1 MLQDHYN
8 QNNPLFKGVI
18 VKSFQEIQDKD
29 GKSYYEAEIE
39 MPVTAHHC
47 PHCDEITTYVKD
59 YRIQRAKDLNLL
71 EKPLYLIIRKRRYVC
86 PSCGST
92 FTESNPLIKRYQHFS
107 SRFYLN
113 AIRECFQLQPF
124 ITIANRIGV
133 SSTSVAR
140 WFDNIAHPHPMLPE
154 YFSIDE
160 FKGNA
165 GGEKF
170 QCNISDPVRH
180 KILDILPSRDTT
192 KLSEHFLQ
200 QYAKEERDKVKGIV
214 MDLSKIF
221 RSIAHTLFPNAIII
235 ADRFHVIRVV
245 TRSLENV
252 RKRIQ
257 KQFRKERRRWF
268 KRSRKILLKR
278 EIFLSEEDRAILNR
292 MLNASPELEKA
303 YILKERFYS
312 IFKEF
317 TKQAAKKALQEWLLL
332 VTELNVSEFKH
343 CIDTFTQWS
352 DAITNIV
359 EHKISNGFIEGSNNK
374 IKVLKRVSYGVK
386 NFERF
391 RNRILYL
398 CS

>member
-18 VKSFQEIQDKD
+18 VKSFQEIQGKD
-29 GKSYYEAEIE
+29 GNDHYEAAIE
-39 MPVTAHHC
+39 MPIMAHNC
-47 PHCDEITTYVKD
+47 PHCGEITTYIKD

-124 ITIANRIGV
+124 TAIANRIGA

-140 WFDNIAHPHPMLPE
+140 WFDNVVHSHPELPE

-170 QCNISDPVRH
+170 QVNIVDPVKH

-192 KLSEHFLQ
+192 KLSRHLLQ
-200 QYAKEERDKVKGIV
+200 QYAKEERDKVRGVV
-214 MDLSKIF
+214 MDLSNIF
-221 RSIAHTLFPNAIII
+221 RSIVRNLFPNAIII
-235 ADRFHVIRVV
+235 ADKFHVMRVV
-245 TRSLENV
+245 TLSLENV

-268 KRSRKILLKR
+268 KRSRKILLKK
-278 EIFLSEEDRAILNR
+278 EAFLSEEDRATLNR

-303 YILKERFYS
+303 YILKERFYN
-312 IFKEF
+312 IFKES

-332 VTELNVSEFKH
+332 VTELDVPEFKH

-352 DAITNIV
+352 DAIANIV

-374 IKVLKRVSYGVK
+374 IKVLKRISYGVQ